1 MHGPLIGYDRVASE
15 SAAPILA
22 ALRSYRGEIID
33 LEVGHTVSGLELGVA
48 ADAVTRWLVES
59 GLTAGD
65 RVVFSV
71 GNGPAFT
78 AALCGVLAAG
88 GSPIVLHGDTPPQEL
103 RRFAQQYSVRFVLS
117 QRFDGGC
124 LGQVERRPSDSAAL
138 PEWLSLHCTELPL
151 DPRGP
156 AFPSLPGTPLHPT
169 SGTTGRAKI
178 AVRTALQAVEEARH
192 YIDTMR
198 ITSQDRILC
207 VVPMSHAYGFG
218 MGFMVSLL
226 SGARLVTLRQF
237 NPRTIAR
244 VLAEQQITIFPA
256 APAMLDL
263 VVRAVEGK
271 GVRNQLCIAPEGPSR
286 QLVPDTFSMPFSMPR
301 LVLAAGAPLS
311 EGTAAAFRNQT
322 GTRVTPLYGST
333 ETGGITVAVG
343 EGDDLPGGC
352 VGRPMHGVEARV
364 APIADAA
371 ELAPGVGRVMI
382 RSSSMMSG
390 YLTPLSEGKGVRNQ
404 LCAAPAGPFRQ
415 LVPDTFSGIDSSAIR
430 DGWFETG
437 DLGRIDAQGRIQ
449 LVGREK
455 EIINVFGMKVVPSEV
470 EEVIA
475 ALPGVREVKVYAGTH
490 RSGSELVKAA
500 VAVDGA
506 VDASRIREHCELNLA
521 PYKRPQVIQLLE
533 ALPRSPMG
541 KILRD
546 QLP

>member
-1 MHGPLIGYDRVASE
+1 MHGPLIGRNNIASE
-15 SAAPILA
+15 PAAPILT

-33 LEVGHTVSGLELGVA
+33 LEEGITVGGIELGVSA
-48 ADAVTRWLVES
+48 EAVSHWVADI
-59 GLTAGD
+59 GLAAGD

-103 RRFAQQYSVRFVLS
+103 QRFAQQYSARFVLS
-117 QRFDGGC
+117 QRPIGEPLGQGDGC
-124 LGQVERRPSDSAAL
+124 LGQVERRPSDASAL
-138 PEWLSLHCTELPL
+138 PEWLNLHCTELPL
-151 DPRGP
+151 DPLGP
-156 AFPSLPGTPLHPT
+156 TFPSLPGTPLHPT

-178 AVRTALQAVEEARH
+178 AVRTAQQAVEEARH
-192 YIDTMR
+192 YIDTMQ

-263 VVRAVEGK
+263 VVRA
-271 GVRNQLCIAPEGPSR
+271 APEGI
-286 QLVPDTFSMPFSMPR
+286 TMPR
-301 LVLAAGAPLS
+301 LVLAAGAPLT

-322 GTRVTPLYGST
+322 GTRVTSLYGTT

-343 EGDDLPGGC
+343 EVDDLPGGC
-352 VGRPMHGVEARV
+352 VGRPMQGVEAMV

-371 ELAPGVGRVMI
+371 ELAPGVGRVLI

-390 YLTPLSEGKGVRNQ
+390 YLTPLESSLQ
-404 LCAAPAGPFRQ
+404 AAPSAQQQAKACTPTPQ
-415 LVPDTFSGIDSSAIR
+415 GIDNSAIS

-437 DLGRIDAQGRIQ
+437 DLGRLDPQGRIQ

-470 EEVIA
+470 EEVISA
-475 ALPGVREVKVYAGTH
+475 MPGVREVKVYAGTH

-500 VAVDGA
+500 VAVDGELD
-506 VDASRIREHCELNLA
+506 VSQIREYCELNLA
-521 PYKRPQVIQLLE
+521 PYKRPQVIQLVE